1 MNTMGRHLL
10 LFACVL
16 VIGWPFD
23 LKGAE
28 YRVTPSLELRETYDD
43 NIFFKDTSDWEHR
56 LSPSITLDLRTERSQ
71 LGTTARLDVSEY
83 SRHSEF
89 DTTNQHYEVFAETM
103 PSERYQLSFSGSY
116 KDDYTFVEALEESGI
131 IADRSR
137 RKRYTLEPGTAFSL
151 SPRDSLRLFYTFR
164 QIDYASDRYNDTQ
177 VNGAGLT
184 WAHEMADERTT
195 VLATVSASQVVFESD
210 DELWFTTGGNVAQRR
225 TEDVTQETLRL
236 WLGLEHAW
244 SETVDAAL
252 QVGGHYTESEFAEFQ
267 GQRLLRVGSGFAVVP
282 FYEVEHNYD
291 SGFIVDG
298 SLNWRS
304 ERTTLSLN
312 VNRDVSES
320 TLGENITRDRVRVG
334 SGYRFSERW
343 RGRFSAAYYQS
354 ETDGLVGNEDER
366 RTYALN
372 PSMSY
377 RLAEEV
383 SLSLG
388 YRYTWTEDRDDD
400 DRDERNR
407 VFAQISM
414 AWPISH

>member
-116 KDDYTFVEALEESGI
+116 KDDYTFVDTLEESGI

-151 SPRDSLRLFYTFR
+151 SPRDSLRLFYIFR
-164 QIDYASDRYNDTQ
+164 QIDYASDRYNDTE

-195 VLATVSASQVVFESD
+195 VLATVSASQVVFEGD
-210 DELWFTTGGNVAQRR
+210 DELFFLTESGGLVQR

-252 QVGGHYTESEFAEFQ
+252 QVGGQYTESEFAEFH
-267 GQRLLRVGSGFAVVP
+267 GLLVPGVGV
-282 FYEVEHNYD
+282 YELERSYD

-298 SLNWRS
+298 SLNWHS

-343 RGRFSAAYYQS
+343 RGGFSAAYYQS